1 MQSQDAQI
9 LKKNRRIAELEADI
23 RAKESQYSSA
33 NSHLEVIPSK
43 TGLLLNEYENETEG
57 INSKSDQLLSLVN
70 LTQIKES
77 LDLIVEELER
87 SK

>member
-1 MQSQDAQI
+1 M
-9 LKKNRRIAELEADI
+9 

-33 NSHLEVIPSK
+33 NSHVDCIPSK

-57 INSKSDQLLSLVN
+57 MNSKSEPLLSLLS

-77 LDLIVEELER
+77 LDQIMEELER
-87 SK
+87 SKQ